1 MHGHRRS
8 AALPLQKPRRR
19 RTLHVQG
26 RKLGLSLS
34 ARRSRRRRRKVSR
47 SDPRARLRLL
57 LHPRWRSGHLSQS
70 LGRALRLLQQPR
82 WRRRLGNLSLK
93 NLLLTLIVLILI
105 LAQLQTRRPQ
115 QQGAILRGPRHRR
128 PCTIC
133 PRHRRPRTLCP
144 RHRRPCTLVPPGS
157 VGSLGRLG
165 RLGAVSIRTQA
176 HGVGRALLRTRGL
189 GRQMSLNLRWRRESA
204 TLRAFMCMS
213 TKRPTL
219 TRWRRI

>member
-133 PRHRRPRTLCP
+133 PRHRR
-144 RHRRPCTLVPPGS
+144 S
-157 VGSLGRLG
+157 FSSLGRIG
-165 RLGAVSIRTQA
+165 RRLGAFSIRHQA
-176 HGVGRALLRTRGL
+176 HGVRRALPHGDARALLRTRGL
-189 GRQMSLNLRWRRESA
+189 CRQMGLNPRCRRESA
-204 TLRAFMCMS
+204 TLRAFMSMS